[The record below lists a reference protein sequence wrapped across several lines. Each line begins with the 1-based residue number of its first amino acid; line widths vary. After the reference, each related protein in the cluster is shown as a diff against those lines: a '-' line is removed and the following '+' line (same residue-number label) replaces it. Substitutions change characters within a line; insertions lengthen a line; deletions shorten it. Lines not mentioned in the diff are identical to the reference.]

1 MTLIRMDTTR
11 VCLWAMLPSM
21 LEVLMN
27 RATRQLVVAQK
38 QIARLVVDFQ
48 RLQERGVDRAL
59 LLARAKEIVALKDR
73 AGLK

>member
-27 RATRQLVVAQK
+27 KLTRQLVVAQK